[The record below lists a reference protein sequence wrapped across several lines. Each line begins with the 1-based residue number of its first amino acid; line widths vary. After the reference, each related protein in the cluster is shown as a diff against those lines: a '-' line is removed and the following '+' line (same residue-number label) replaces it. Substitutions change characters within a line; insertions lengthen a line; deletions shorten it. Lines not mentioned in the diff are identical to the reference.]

1 VKRVDGSIHIRK
13 RENELSDLNETRAA
27 GLLARMES
35 VPFSRWH
42 AKARIVMGSATFFD
56 AFNALSLAFALPT
69 LIRLW
74 HISPKQSGFLISAS
88 YVGQFVGAL
97 VFSGL
102 AEKFGRIRGT
112 AAAVAIMSVMS
123 VGCAIAGSF
132 SALLAC
138 RLVQGIGVGGEMP
151 VAATYINELSQA
163 LGRGRFFLLYEMIFP
178 VGLMAT
184 GQIGAWLVPAW
195 GWQAIFLLGGIPGLL
210 ITFWVV
216 RLPESPRWL
225 ISKGRIEQAET
236 VIQQIEASTERRI
249 SAVARETSPLLS
261 STAGNAGPSRWSE
274 LLSSFYRGRTLIVWA
289 LWASAFFVANSLN
302 NWMPSLY
309 NTIYSLDLRQSLRAA
324 SMTNV
329 AQVVVLLVCA
339 LCIDR
344 VGRRNWTVAAFIVG
358 GGLLGILGFAGAQ
371 RVLSVLILGTLS
383 YGIIGSVNAV
393 LYLYTPEIYPTRMRA
408 IGTGLATSWLR
419 IASAMGPALV
429 GFMVGS
435 KGINSVFLMFAAVS
449 AVGALAA
456 TCMVETRNRRLE
468 EIAP

>member
-1 VKRVDGSIHIRK
+1 MTTPLAAEKMEASA
-13 RENELSDLNETRAA
+13 DL
-27 GLLARMES
+27 LLARMES

-42 AKARIVMGSATFFD
+42 TKARIIMGSATFFD

-74 HISPKQSGFLISAS
+74 HISPKQIGFLISAS
-88 YVGQFVGAL
+88 YVGQLLGAL
-97 VFSGL
+97 VFSAL

-123 VGCAIAGSF
+123 FACAFAGNF
-132 SALLAC
+132 SALLVC

-151 VAATYINELSQA
+151 VAATYINELSQTH
-163 LGRGRFFLLYEMIFP
+163 GRGRFFLLYEMIFP

-195 GWQAIFLLGGIPGLL
+195 GWQSIFLLGAIPGLL
-210 ITFWVV
+210 IAYLVA

-225 ISKGRIEQAET
+225 ISKNRIAHAET
-236 VIQQIEASTERRI
+236 IIRQIEASTERRI
-249 SAVARETSPLLS
+249 PASARGASPLPPS
-261 STAGNAGPSRWSE
+261 AAGAGIAEQSRWSE
-274 LLSSFYRGRTLIVWA
+274 LLSKFYRGRTVIVGV
-289 LWASAFFVANSLN
+289 LWASAYFVANSLN

-309 NTIYSLDLRQSLRAA
+309 NTVYRLDLRTSLRAA

-329 AQVVVLLVCA
+329 AQVAVLLVCA
-339 LCIDR
+339 FCIDR

-358 GGLLGILGFAGAQ
+358 GGLLAILGFAGAQ
-371 RVLSVLILGTLS
+371 KVLSVLILGTLS
-383 YGIIGSVNAV
+383 YGIIGSTNAV

-419 IASAMGPALV
+419 IASAAGPTLV
-429 GFMVGS
+429 GFMVAA

-449 AVGALAA
+449 AIGALAA
-456 TCMVETRNRRLE
+456 TCMVETRDRRLE
-468 EIAP
+468 DIAP